1 MKEYKVKVVMLS
13 TEKVFDKNINSQIVI
28 HNGTLKFCQS
38 GGMLKESKPQH
49 IYITV
54 SQEIELIKEGDWY
67 IDDANIVRQSI
78 TSDRDYWGVRQD
90 YVKIIATTDPNL
102 TITKSATGYTETR
115 SRTFTSTKPIPQ
127 LQQSFLKE
135 FVANPDGKWEV
146 EYYNVIPQSN
156 GTRTDGK
163 IFDEIALNNS
173 LNTLQVFKLNQD
185 NTVNITSINKKDE

>member
-78 TSDRDYWGVRQD
+78 TSDKDYWGVRQD
-90 YVKIIATTDPNL
+90 YVKIIATTGPKL
-102 TITKSATGYTETR
+102 TITKSVTGYTETR